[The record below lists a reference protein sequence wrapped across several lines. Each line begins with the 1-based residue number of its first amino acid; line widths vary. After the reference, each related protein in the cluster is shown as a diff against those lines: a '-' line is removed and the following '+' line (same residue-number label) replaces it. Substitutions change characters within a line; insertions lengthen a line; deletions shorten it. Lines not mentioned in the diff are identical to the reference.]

1 MSRPDKQAYDPSDAD
16 KRDLIGLIPQGRP
29 LLGKG
34 CVIRFEGERGAEP
47 GRPKAVALFGN
58 GTVPRW

>member
-16 KRDLIGLIPQGRP
+16 KRDLIGLIRQGRS

-34 CVIRFEGERGAEP
+34 CVIRLLGKRGAEP

-58 GTVPRW
+58 GTAPRW